1 MKKSSVFIICFL
13 LLVIIALTCFVI
25 YYTKITNEK
34 LDALTANNVEKNET
48 KNEVVEE
55 DDKEKYA
62 GLTVDEWKDAV
73 RKVMTKKLNYEP
85 DEIDVRIEND
95 EMQIG
100 IGKGYSVDYDFKVDS
115 ETKIAK
121 DEYSGLEIDFIN
133 GKILPTYKDISF
145 SDNLCLAIGY
155 VLDDDVNTFKDK
167 YFKSGALYS
176 STETFD
182 FREESMAKE
191 GYGNR
196 FILIPQN
203 SDVEIKVYNC
213 HVGED
218 GQLYT
223 DDVVIDNI
231 SMPIIILDDY
241 IEYTPALAVEL
252 HYNGFE
258 CMFPLTFSGENGHL
272 DLTGVESEV
281 LDISLYN

>member
-121 DEYSGLEIDFIN
+121 D
-133 GKILPTYKDISF
+133 
-145 SDNLCLAIGY
+145 
-155 VLDDDVNTFKDK
+155 
-167 YFKSGALYS
+167 
-176 STETFD
+176 
-182 FREESMAKE
+182 
-191 GYGNR
+191 
-196 FILIPQN
+196 
-203 SDVEIKVYNC
+203 
-213 HVGED
+213 
-218 GQLYT
+218 
-223 DDVVIDNI
+223 
-231 SMPIIILDDY
+231 
-241 IEYTPALAVEL
+241 
-252 HYNGFE
+252 
-258 CMFPLTFSGENGHL
+258 
-272 DLTGVESEV
+272 
-281 LDISLYN
+281 

>member
-100 IGKGYSVDYDFKVDS
+100 IGKGYSVDYDFKVDIYDLGLS
-115 ETKIAK
+115 MLCLMSKTNPISQNENRKIN
-121 DEYSGLEIDFIN
+121 IN
-133 GKILPTYKDISF
+133 PQLMYENYNKYLKIL
-145 SDNLCLAIGY
+145 
-155 VLDDDVNTFKDK
+155 
-167 YFKSGALYS
+167 
-176 STETFD
+176 
-182 FREESMAKE
+182 
-191 GYGNR
+191 
-196 FILIPQN
+196 
-203 SDVEIKVYNC
+203 
-213 HVGED
+213 
-218 GQLYT
+218 
-223 DDVVIDNI
+223 
-231 SMPIIILDDY
+231 
-241 IEYTPALAVEL
+241 
-252 HYNGFE
+252 
-258 CMFPLTFSGENGHL
+258 
-272 DLTGVESEV
+272 
-281 LDISLYN
+281 